1 MESATASQTTKSP
14 GSTSTDTSTGE
25 SLKDRRLT
33 SLDVFR
39 GATMFLLVMGGTNLI
54 DAMQDPALSGTI
66 WDTIST
72 QFTHHPW
79 NGLRFWDLVQPFFM
93 FIVGVAMPFSFG
105 RRWERGHSWGRTFQ
119 KALTR
124 SFLLFLFGVGLHCIY
139 AGELVFELWNVLTQ
153 LSFTYLV
160 AFLIMR
166 KSMRFQLTFSF
177 GLIAVTYLAY
187 HLFPVAGYDQPYT
200 PDENFGSYIDMLLMG
215 KLSDGHWV
223 TINAIPTAAHTIWG
237 VLAGQIIRNNWSE
250 LKKVQT
256 IAIAS
261 LIGIVVGYMM
271 DPIDP
276 IIKRICTP
284 SFVIVSGGWS
294 LLVLAGLY
302 YIIDVKNYDR
312 GTLFFIVFGMN
323 PLFIYLFGNTGG
335 EAWFNDIVGVFTNG
349 FFWWLGP
356 LMVPILTAAIVLT
369 LEWYLVH
376 WMYKNDI
383 FIKI

>member
-1 MESATASQTTKSP
+1 MNSASSAEATPSDVGTLSP
-14 GSTSTDTSTGE
+14 QSKQQ
-25 SLKDRRLT
+25 SLKARRLT

-39 GATMFLLVMGGTNLI
+39 GATMFFLVMGGTNLI

-66 WDTIST
+66 WDVVST

-105 RRWERGHSWGRTFQ
+105 RRWERGHTWMRTFR
-119 KALTR
+119 KALSR

-166 KSMRFQLTFSF
+166 KSIRIQLSFSF
-177 GLIAVTYLAY
+177 ALIVLTYLAY
-187 HLFPVAGYDQPYT
+187 HLWPVEGFNQPYT
-200 PDENFGSYIDMLLMG
+200 PDQNFGSHIDMLLMG
-215 KLSDGHWV
+215 KLSGGHWV
-223 TINAIPTAAHTIWG
+223 TVNAVPTAAHTIWG
-237 VLAGQIIRNNWSE
+237 VLAGQIIRSE
-250 LKKVQT
+250 RTDLKKVQI
-256 IAIAS
+256 IAIAG
-261 LIGIVVGYMM
+261 LIGIVVGYLL

-335 EAWFNDIVGVFTNG
+335 EAWFQNIVSIFTNG
-349 FFWWLGP
+349 FFGWLGP
-356 LMVPILTAAIVLT
+356 ELVPILTAVIVLA
-369 LEWYLVH
+369 LEWYVVH